1 MYFYEINKLIIFFFH
16 ALEIYFCC
24 LLSWVEVIFHNKQN
38 LPTEGYMLNA
48 CLNTFLTM
56 IIIPIGGHRTILFL
70 IYIFFQ
76 LLNDLQVFFV
86 QWSTNGL

>member
-1 MYFYEINKLIIFFFH
+1 MHLRFIFVV
-16 ALEIYFCC
+16 YFCGWK
-24 LLSWVEVIFHNKQN
+24 SYFIFHNKQN